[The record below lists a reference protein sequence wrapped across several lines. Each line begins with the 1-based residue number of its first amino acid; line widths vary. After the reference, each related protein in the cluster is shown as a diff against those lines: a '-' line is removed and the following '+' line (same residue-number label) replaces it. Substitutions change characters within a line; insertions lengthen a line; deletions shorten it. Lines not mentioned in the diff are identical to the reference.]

1 VKAPERGEEGDELEQ
16 RIALAGG
23 LGSLTLREEGPRL
36 WARAELPD
44 DGRGLYKVWLTG
56 RNGRALLGTLV
67 PETGGRLAAE
77 RTFTADAL
85 RRQGTWPV
93 TGGTAELTF
102 SFHNDGPPAGWT
114 WERPNGEAFRDRC
127 IRSAAAGLDRVLVRR
142 EGERWTMACP
152 FAFDREFPLLP
163 LFCFSR
169 LKQWDKGLF
178 CLFSFDADG
187 APLMPGK

>member
-1 VKAPERGEEGDELEQ
+1 MGPGRAAGRWPG
-16 RIALAGG
+16 ALQG
-23 LGSLTLREEGPRL
+23 L
-36 WARAELPD
+36 AA
-44 DGRGLYKVWLTG
+44 
-56 RNGRALLGTLV
+56 RALLGTLV
-67 PETGGRLAAE
+67 PEPGGRLAAE

-114 WERPNGEAFRDRC
+114 WERPHGEAFRDRC

-169 LKQWDKGLF
+169 LKQWDEGLF

>member
-1 VKAPERGEEGDELEQ
+1 MAGD
-16 RIALAGG
+16 RRDGG
-23 LGSLTLREEGPRL
+23 AHL
-36 WARAELPD
+36 
-44 DGRGLYKVWLTG
+44 
-56 RNGRALLGTLV
+56 
-67 PETGGRLAAE
+67 
-77 RTFTADAL
+77 
-85 RRQGTWPV
+85 
-93 TGGTAELTF
+93 

-169 LKQWDKGLF
+169 LKQWDEGLF